1 MDMIRG
7 QKLKIADVTSGALQF
22 VVNLQLVS
30 PLTIDVSCFGVDSQ
44 GKLSDERYM
53 TFFNQPQSP
62 CGGVKFVNNPNN
74 QSSFQI
80 DLTKIPASIDQ
91 LVFTAAIDGTGTM
104 AQLQASSLTINQGS
118 SCRFAFSGQDFAAER
133 ALMVAE
139 IYRKEGVW
147 RIAAVGQGFNGGLDA
162 LVKHFG
168 GEVAEATPTATVA
181 PTPTK
186 ANLTKRV
193 QLEKRIEQ
201 EAPQLVSL
209 IKKAQVNLEKKG
221 LGEHRAKVCLCLD
234 ISASMSGLYSSGKI
248 QAFVERIVALA
259 CRFDDDGEVDVFL
272 FGQHSQRAPV
282 ITLRNYQQYIGHL
295 IEHFPLEGGTDYAP
309 AMKLIRQ
316 HYLQDD
322 SDRKS
327 PINSPSGQPVYVMF
341 VTDGATS
348 NRKAAENQILYASY
362 QPIFWQFMGIGRDGS
377 FEFLEKLDD
386 LKGRYVDNADFFSV
400 KTPQDYDDDQL
411 FARLMN
417 EYPKWLEQAKQKQLV
432 VRA

>member
-7 QKLKIADVTSGALQF
+7 QKLKIADITANTPQF
-22 VVNLQLVS
+22 TLQLQLNA
-30 PLTIDVSCFGVDSQ
+30 PFTIDFSCFGVDSA

-62 CGGVKFVNNPNN
+62 CGGVTLVNN
-74 QSSFQI
+74 QSNQASFQ
-80 DLTKIPASIDQ
+80 LTLDKIPASIQ
-91 LVFTAAIDGTGTM
+91 KLVFTAAIDGAGTM
-104 AQLQASSLTINQGS
+104 AQLSQSSLRINEGS
-118 SCRFAFSGQDFAAER
+118 GCVFAFTGTDFAAER

-139 IYRKEGVW
+139 VYRKDGVW

-168 GEVAEATPTATVA
+168 GEVAEPTPAINSVPTAK
-181 PTPTK
+181 PS
-186 ANLTKRV
+186 LTKRV

-209 IKKAQVNLEKKG
+209 IKKAQVSLEKAG

-272 FGQHSQRAPV
+272 FGQKAHRAPV

-295 IEHFPLEGGTDYAP
+295 IEHFPLEGGTHYSP
-309 AMKLIRQ
+309 VMKLIRQ

-327 PINSPSGQPVYVMF
+327 PISEPIQEPVYVMF

-348 NRKAAENQILYASY
+348 NRKAAENQMLYASY

-386 LKGRYVDNADFFSV
+386 LTGRYLDNADFFSV
-400 KTPQDYDDDQL
+400 KTPQEYSDEQL

-417 EYPKWLEQAKQKQLV
+417 EYPTWIKQAQQKQLLL
-432 VRA
+432 RG